1 MEKPDRLS
9 QTGPPTR
16 PIVGN
21 EHLIPRSNAHLKF
34 TEWAR
39 QYGGIYALKRF
50 TNTTVVVSDPGLVKE
65 LLGRRSGL
73 YSHRPASH
81 VGRLITRGDHLL
93 LMQYGDEWRRLRKMI
108 HQFFAEQQCDRRHV
122 RLQAAEAAQLVHDFL
137 VAPEDHM
144 LHPKRYSNSITN
156 SLEEGYQVFGIRTK
170 TVQDDYMTR
179 LFSLMEEWSEMLEV
193 GATPPIDSFPLLK
206 LIPERLFGRWRSRAI
221 HVGEL
226 MTGLYSEVLDQV
238 QQRRARGVNRG
249 SFMDQMLDQ
258 NGKAGLTPRQL
269 QFLGGVLMEGGSDT
283 SASLVIAMIRAM
295 IDFPEVLKRA
305 HEEIDAVVGEDRSPT
320 WEDFPRLPY
329 INMIIKESH
338 RWRPVTP
345 LGISHAAAKDDW
357 VNGHFIPQGS
367 TIVLNVWAMHHD
379 ERRWESPSDF
389 APERY
394 AQHPKLAPHYASGGG
409 DADDGPGRDHFGY
422 GAGRRVCP
430 GIHLAERNLFLAAAK
445 LLWAFDFG
453 EGAGGARGESGGGFL
468 QCVADYECVV
478 TPRSGV
484 RAETIRREFREAG
497 LVFSEYD

>member
-9 QTGPPTR
+9 RTGPSTR

-21 EHLIPRSNAHLKF
+21 EHLIPRLNAHLKF

-39 QYGGIYALKRF
+39 QYGGIYTLKRF
-50 TNTTVVVSDPGLVKE
+50 TNTTVIVSDPGLVKE
-65 LLGRRSGL
+65 LLGRRSSL
-73 YSHRPASH
+73 YSHRPAFQ

-108 HQFFAEQQCDRRHV
+108 HQFFAEQQCDKWHV
-122 RLQAAEAAQLVHDFL
+122 RLQNAEAAQLVHDFL

-156 SLEEGYQVFGIRTK
+156 SLGSPVFGIRTK

-206 LIPERLFGRWRSRAI
+206 LIPERLFGRWRSRAVR
-221 HVGEL
+221 VGEL

-238 QQRRARGVNRG
+238 QHRRARGVSRG
-249 SFMDQMLDQ
+249 SFMDQVLDQ
-258 NGKAGLTPRQL
+258 NEKAGLTPRQL

-283 SASLVIAMIRAM
+283 SASLIIAMIRAM

-320 WEDFPRLPY
+320 WEDFPRLSY
-329 INMIIKESH
+329 INMIVKESH

-367 TIVLNVWAMHHD
+367 TVVLNVWAMHHD
-379 ERRWESPSDF
+379 KQRWEKPSDF

-478 TPRSGV
+478 TPRSGA